1 MADGGTKVC
10 LNGLGHMTRMAAM
23 PIFGIKPLKNLLCN
37 QKIDD
42 FGTWC
47 VASGM

>member
-23 PIFGIKPLKNLLCN
+23 PIFGIKPLN
-37 QKIDD
+37 QKVDD